1 MDTLRWVFGL
11 ALIIFGLSYP
21 LLTLWQLN
29 RQMNRSG
36 LPDPPQLLHALTLS
50 AVWPLTAVLAGF
62 WLINE
67 RARGSLAYNGALLA
81 AIILLVIT
89 LVAGWWINRRGSRL

>member
-1 MDTLRWVFGL
+1 LETLRWVFGF

-36 LPDPPQLLHALTLS
+36 LPDRPQLIFVLTLS

-67 RARGSLAYNGALLA
+67 RARESPFYNGALGA
-81 AIILLVIT
+81 SIVLLLIT
-89 LVAGWWINRRGSRL
+89 LIAGWWISRQQ

>member
-1 MDTLRWVFGL
+1 LETLRWVFGF

-29 RQMNRSG
+29 RQMNSGG
-36 LPDPPQLLHALTLS
+36 LPARPQLIFVLTLS

-62 WLINE
+62 WLINAH
-67 RARGSLAYNGALLA
+67 ARGSLAYNGALGA
-81 AIILLVIT
+81 SIVLLLIT
-89 LVAGWWINRRGSRL
+89 LIAGWWINRPG

>member
-1 MDTLRWVFGL
+1 MESLRWVFGF
-11 ALIIFGLSYP
+11 ALIIFGLSFP

-29 RQMNRSG
+29 RQMNSSG
-36 LPDPPQLLHALTLS
+36 LPARPQLIFVLTLS

-67 RARGSLAYNGALLA
+67 RARGSLVYNGALGA
-81 AIILLVIT
+81 AIILLLIT
-89 LVAGWWINRRGSRL
+89 LIAGWRIGRQQ